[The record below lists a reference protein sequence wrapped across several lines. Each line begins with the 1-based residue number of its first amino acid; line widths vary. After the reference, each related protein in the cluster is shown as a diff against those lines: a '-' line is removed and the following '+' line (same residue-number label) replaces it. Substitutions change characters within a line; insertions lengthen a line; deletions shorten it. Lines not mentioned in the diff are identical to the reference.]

1 MDYKRFGEKIVA
13 RLEVGDEIMESLR
26 KISERENIR
35 AAQVTGLGAVDRVD
49 LAFYKLAVKEYSHQ
63 VFEEEFELL
72 SMVGN
77 LTINE
82 GKFHPHIHV
91 VLGKDDFTTLGGHL
105 NSANVSVTVEI
116 IINVIDGEITRLYND
131 QVGLNTID
139 IS

>member
-139 IS
+139 I